1 MKNRIVEATI
11 IAVGIIC
18 LGLCIQNGI
27 KIFSQKDRAVE
38 VKGLAEMEVPAN
50 KVICPILYKD
60 LGNDLAQLY
69 IELNKKNKAIIS
81 FLKENGIH
89 DSEISVSAPEIV
101 DMEAERFIENK
112 SPYRYNLTSVITITT
127 ENVDKVRALMS
138 RQAEL
143 LKQGIAVTV
152 NNYSVRYEYTK
163 LNEIKPQMIEEATKN
178 ARKAAEKFAK
188 DSGSKLGKIKNAT
201 QGQFVISNRDENTPY
216 IKNIR
221 VVSTITYYLED

>member
-1 MKNRIVEATI
+1 MKNRIVEAAI

-27 KIFSQKDRAVE
+27 KIFSQKDCAVE

-69 IELNKKNKAIIS
+69 VDMNKKNQAIIS
-81 FLKENGIH
+81 FIKENGIQEN
-89 DSEISVSAPEIV
+89 EISLSAPEIV
-101 DMEAERFIENK
+101 DMAAERFIENK
-112 SPYRYNLTSVITITT
+112 SPYRYNLTSVITISTP
-127 ENVDKVRALMS
+127 NVDKVLALMS

-143 LKQGIAVTV
+143 LKKGIAVTV

-188 DSGSKLGKIKNAT
+188 DSGSKLGKIKSAT
-201 QGQFVISNRDENTPY
+201 QGQFIISDRDENTPY
-216 IKNIR
+216 IKNVR

>member
-1 MKNRIVEATI
+1 MKNRIVEASI
-11 IAVGIIC
+11 IAIGIIF
-18 LGLCIQNGI
+18 LGLFIRSGI
-27 KIFSQKDRAVE
+27 KIFPQKDRALE

-69 IELNKKNKAIIS
+69 VDLNKKNQAIIS
-81 FLKENGIH
+81 FIKENGIQEN
-89 DSEISVSAPEIV
+89 EISLSAPEIV
-101 DMEAERFIENK
+101 DMAAERFVENK
-112 SPYRYNLTSVITITT
+112 SPYRYNLTSVITISTP
-127 ENVDKVRALMS
+127 NVDKVLALMS

-143 LKQGIAVTV
+143 LKKGIAVTV

-188 DSGSKLGKIKNAT
+188 DSGSKLGKIKSAT
-201 QGQFVISNRDENTPY
+201 QGQFIISDRDENTPY
-216 IKNIR
+216 IKNVR

>member
-1 MKNRIVEATI
+1 MKNRIVESSI

-18 LGLCIQNGI
+18 LGLFIQNGI

-89 DSEISVSAPEIV
+89 DNEISVSAPEIV

-112 SPYRYNLTSVITITT
+112 SPY
-127 ENVDKVRALMS
+127 
-138 RQAEL
+138 
-143 LKQGIAVTV
+143 
-152 NNYSVRYEYTK
+152 
-163 LNEIKPQMIEEATKN
+163 
-178 ARKAAEKFAK
+178 
-188 DSGSKLGKIKNAT
+188 
-201 QGQFVISNRDENTPY
+201 
-216 IKNIR
+216 
-221 VVSTITYYLED
+221 